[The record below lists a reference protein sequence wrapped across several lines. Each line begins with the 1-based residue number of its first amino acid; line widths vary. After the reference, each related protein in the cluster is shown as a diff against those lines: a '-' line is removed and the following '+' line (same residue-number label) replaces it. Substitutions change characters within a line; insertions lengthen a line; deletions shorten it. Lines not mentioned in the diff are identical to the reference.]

1 MEKND
6 SMPEMK
12 NEIEEK
18 ICKVLNDKKLININ
32 HFEDAIKA
40 SMFNEEEEK

>member
-1 MEKND
+1 MEKTE

-12 NEIEEK
+12 DEIQEK
-18 ICKVLNDKKLININ
+18 ISKVLNDKKFININ

-40 SMFNEEEEK
+40 SMFNEEE